1 MISIHKEGI
10 IFLGYTLVIILLLV
24 IFSYFLLSRLICIF
38 LSIFFIFFYLFL
50 IFFFRNPKRNFLYKI
65 HEKNYNQEIIVSP
78 ADGKILNIQK
88 IFENEFLKKNCMCI
102 SIFMSPF
109 NVHVNRFP
117 VSGKIVY
124 VKYHPGKYIIAWL
137 PKASSYNE
145 HTTTVVKTSKGNKIL
160 FRQIAGFLARRIVLY
175 AKKNTIVKK
184 GDELGFI
191 KFGSRVDIFLPLN
204 SIILVKKGEKVTGGE
219 TIISTVPS

>member
-10 IFLGYTLVIILLLV
+10 LFLGYTLVIILLLL
-24 IFSYFLLSRLICIF
+24 IFSFFLLSKLIFIF
-38 LSIFFIFFYLFL
+38 LSIFFIVIYIFL
-50 IFFFRNPKRNFLYKI
+50 IFFFRNPKRNLFCRI
-65 HEKNYNQEIIVSP
+65 SEKDYNKEIILSP
-78 ADGKILNIQK
+78 ADGKILNVQK
-88 IFENEFLKKNCMCI
+88 IFESEFLKKNCICI

-124 VKYHPGKYIIAWL
+124 VKHHPGKYIIAWL
-137 PKASSYNE
+137 PKSSSHNE
-145 HTTTVVKTSKGNKIL
+145 HTTTVVETSKGNKIL
-160 FRQIAGFLARRIVLY
+160 FRQIAGFLARRIVIY
-175 AKKNTIVKK
+175 AKKNSIVKK

-191 KFGSRVDIFLPLN
+191 KFGSRVDVFLPLN

-219 TIISTVPS
+219 STISTIPS